1 MVMSVSRTRNSAGVR
16 HECRQ
21 RRCARFWLSATAVL
35 LSAACAV
42 ACAQEARPG
51 RGAPA
56 PLRAERIVGPD
67 GKGLLVRP
75 GLPEDVEPI
84 MAAANGAV
92 PAGVEPLPHDIF
104 TTSDFYQ
111 DRALWSD
118 PRYFRCNSPQG
129 VEAQWGALEAPTIGD
144 DPPRTAAWGYCERD
158 YPREQIVSPYPYAT
172 AKAHFEAMLADA
184 RSRGGPTQ
192 YTQATLPNWNGKY
205 ARNFEKTSTWY
216 HGAILQIPTYL
227 SLLTSEYQTRFVQQ
241 AYHSAVS
248 NAHQWPGAYCQ
259 PEGFMRRLAQFAG
272 FRPMVMMTPELI
284 QILNF
289 STKNIM
295 THIHIGR
302 RFNEDAAV
310 PRLGAPVPRWYG
322 ETIGFWDDEALIT
335 WTSNIQA
342 WMSHGVHE
350 HSSQLQSIEVYTP
363 RQDAT
368 GTLVGIDHEAILYDP
383 EALVEPVRIVHQW
396 DKLSALNEGDPY
408 VYVECIQHNYPIE
421 GRATPLPVGTNFE
434 YTVPDV
440 YGRPWAR
447 IWEQYFEQG
456 MQRPQSDALFGFD

>member
-1 MVMSVSRTRNSAGVR
+1 M
-16 HECRQ
+16 
-21 RRCARFWLSATAVL
+21 
-35 LSAACAV
+35 AACVLAGGIIV
-42 ACAQEARPG
+42 SALAQDASVG

-56 PLRAERIVGPD
+56 PPRAEVIVGPD

-84 MAAANGAV
+84 IAAANGAT
-92 PAGVEPLPHDIF
+92 PPGVTSLPRDIF
-104 TTSDFYQ
+104 TTTDFYQ
-111 DRALWSD
+111 DRELWTH

-129 VEAQWGALEAPTIGD
+129 IEAQWGALEAPTIGD
-144 DPPRTAAWGYCERD
+144 DPPRSAAWGYCDRD
-158 YPREQIVSPYPYAT
+158 YPREGIVSPYPYDT

-184 RSRGGPTQ
+184 ESRGGPTL
-192 YTQATLPNWNGKY
+192 YTQATLPDWNGNY
-205 ARNFEKTSTWY
+205 ARDFEKTSTWY

-227 SLLTSEYQTRFVQQ
+227 SLLTPEYQTRFVQQ

-248 NAHQWPGAYCQ
+248 NAPQWPGSYCQ

-289 STKNIM
+289 STKNMM

-302 RFNEDAAV
+302 RFNEEGAV

-322 ETIGFWDDEALIT
+322 ETIGFWDEDALIT

-350 HSSQLQSIEVYTP
+350 HSSRLQSIEIYTP
-363 RQDAT
+363 REDSSGA
-368 GTLVGIDHEAILYDP
+368 LVGIDHEAILYDP
-383 EALVEPVRIVHQW
+383 EALVEPVRILHQW
-396 DKLSALNEGDPY
+396 DKVSELNEGEPY
-408 VYVECIQHNYPIE
+408 IHVECIQHNFPID
-421 GRATPLPVGTNFE
+421 GRATPLSVGTTFE
-434 YTVPDV
+434 YTVPDI
-440 YGRPWAR
+440 YGRPWAQ
-447 IWEQYFEQG
+447 IWEQYFEQN
-456 MQRPQSDALFGFD
+456 MQRTEGRTLFGFE